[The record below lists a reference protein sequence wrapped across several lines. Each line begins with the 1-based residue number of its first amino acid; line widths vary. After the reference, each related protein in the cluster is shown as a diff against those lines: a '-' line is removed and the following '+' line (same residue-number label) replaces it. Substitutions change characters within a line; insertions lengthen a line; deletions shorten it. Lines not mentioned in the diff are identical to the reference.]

1 MDVQQFCFD
10 IFHDKKGFALNLATL
25 KSHFKYAETVK
36 IKQLE
41 LPTETIEIP
50 EEIECNSDNYKTFG
64 YFYFASEK
72 KDVEINLHSFIV
84 HYLRNDGKPEKSS
97 IIDLNQ
103 VILHSH
109 ISIDA
114 WAHCKTISP
123 LVSHL
128 QSVCQLEISL
138 LKSMKIDEKQL
149 YHVTQLL
156 NWPIWPCFLV
166 VNYLHFA

>member
-1 MDVQQFCFD
+1 MDEQQFCFD
-10 IFHDKKGFALNLATL
+10 IFHDKKGFALNLVTL

-64 YFYFASEK
+64 YFYFTSEK
-72 KDVEINLHSFIV
+72 KDIEINLHSFIV

-97 IIDLNQ
+97 IMDLNQ

-109 ISIDA
+109 ISIKCA
-114 WAHCKTISP
+114 SCQSIYPLMHGPIVRP
-123 LVSHL
+123 LVHWSITCS
-128 QSVCQLEISL
+128 QYVSWKSVC
-138 LKSMKIDEKQL
+138 
-149 YHVTQLL
+149 
-156 NWPIWPCFLV
+156 
-166 VNYLHFA
+166 